1 MKKVNTSY
9 LVVWAGIP
17 AVVAA
22 VLAVLAFT
30 VLTENRTYAVIA
42 LFAAFGI
49 VAAIPLFLESKM
61 KKMASALESD
71 FKAQGFTYQYKF
83 EANNAVYYIDQG
95 GRMGVIYRLNP
106 TELQFVDLTKVTNVH
121 TNDGKFGT
129 STSRVSCEFLLD
141 GKKVRITTLEVTRG
155 RIALKDQRALEAI
168 SKADQLCT
176 LLNAAKANAKT
187 PR

>member
-1 MKKVNTSY
+1 MKKVNASY
-9 LVVWAGIP
+9 LAIWAGIP

-22 VLAVLAFT
+22 VCAVVAFTVFTGNQTYGVIALVLAFGI
-30 VLTENRTYAVIA
+30 AV
-42 LFAAFGI
+42 
-49 VAAIPLFLESKM
+49 AIPMFLESKM
-61 KKMASALESD
+61 KKMAAAME
-71 FKAQGFTYQYKF
+71 AQGFTYQYKF

-106 TELQFVDLTKVTNVH
+106 TELQFIDLTKVTNVH
-121 TNDGKFGT
+121 TNNGKFGT

-176 LLNAAKANAKT
+176 LLNTAKTNAKA